1 MATTGVALTRQLARA
16 ALPHVRQHGFTADAF
31 LHRDPTLTEHTLHAL
46 YPSPPAREPAQP
58 GAFSLKGLVV
68 LGNGGKQSLSKQQ
81 LVALARGQGTARRGR
96 ERTGPARA
104 LVKEWLV
111 QGRQD
116 MVDVVSQSRLQGEA
130 AYRLGIEAR
139 LKYNQDLLDKLPQAL
154 ALLNAPTSTYLS
166 DLSAALP
173 VPHIT
178 GHLSHVAEIA
188 HDLAKASGSQAQGT
202 DWYSLR
208 LRLGT
213 VYALSELSLLAP
225 SSSAAA
231 TTASSSEE
239 RVQAAIA
246 YSRQLLEGTGRIGKE
261 LDNAGLFADWVVKS
275 WRGIGRS
282 LAA

>member
-1 MATTGVALTRQLARA
+1 MATNRVALTRQLARA
-16 ALPHVRQHGFTADAF
+16 ALPHVHQHGFTAGAF
-31 LHRDPTLTEHTLHAL
+31 LHQDPTLTEHTLHAL
-46 YPSPPAREPAQP
+46 YPSPPAREQAAEP
-58 GAFSLKGLVV
+58 GAFSLKGLLV

-116 MVDVVSQSRLQGEA
+116 IIDIVSQSRFQGEEA

-139 LKYNQDLLDKLPQAL
+139 LKYNQDLLDKLPQVRRLKQTERGDEPDLVTPHPTQAL

-188 HDLAKASGSQAQGT
+188 HDLAKASGSQAQGVRSR
-202 DWYSLR
+202 W
-208 LRLGT
+208 
-213 VYALSELSLLAP
+213 VLLAP
-225 SSSAAA
+225 
-231 TTASSSEE
+231 
-239 RVQAAIA
+239 
-246 YSRQLLEGTGRIGKE
+246 KE
-261 LDNAGLFADWVVKS
+261 NLDGVFFFFWLTLPLT
-275 WRGIGRS
+275 S
-282 LAA
+282 LT

>member
-1 MATTGVALTRQLARA
+1 MATNRVALTRQLARA
-16 ALPHVRQHGFTADAF
+16 ALPHVHQHGFTAGAF
-31 LHRDPTLTEHTLHAL
+31 LHQDPTLTEHTLHAL
-46 YPSPPAREPAQP
+46 YPSPPAREPAEP
-58 GAFSLKGLVV
+58 GAFSLKGLLV
-68 LGNGGKQSLSKQQ
+68 LGNGGRQSLSKQQ

-116 MVDVVSQSRLQGEA
+116 MVDIVSQSRLQGEEA

-139 LKYNQDLLDKLPQAL
+139 LKYNQGLLDKLPQAL

-188 HDLAKASGSQAQGT
+188 HDLAKASGT
-202 DWYSLR
+202 
-208 LRLGT
+208 
-213 VYALSELSLLAP
+213 
-225 SSSAAA
+225 
-231 TTASSSEE
+231 
-239 RVQAAIA
+239 AIA

-261 LDNAGLFADWVVKS
+261 LDNAGLFADWVLKS

>member
-96 ERTGPARA
+96 ERPARA

-139 LKYNQDLLDKLPQAL
+139 LKYNQDLLDKLPQVHYSL
-154 ALLNAPTSTYLS
+154 PTSRE
-166 DLSAALP
+166 
-173 VPHIT
+173 
-178 GHLSHVAEIA
+178 GH
-188 HDLAKASGSQAQGT
+188 
-202 DWYSLR
+202 
-208 LRLGT
+208 
-213 VYALSELSLLAP
+213 
-225 SSSAAA
+225 
-231 TTASSSEE
+231 
-239 RVQAAIA
+239 
-246 YSRQLLEGTGRIGKE
+246 
-261 LDNAGLFADWVVKS
+261 
-275 WRGIGRS
+275 
-282 LAA
+282 